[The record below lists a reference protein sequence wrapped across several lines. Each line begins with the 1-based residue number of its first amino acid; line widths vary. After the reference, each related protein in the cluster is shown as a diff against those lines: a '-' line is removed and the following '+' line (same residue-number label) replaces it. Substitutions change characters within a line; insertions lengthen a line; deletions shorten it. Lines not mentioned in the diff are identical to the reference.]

1 MGHSTKQKT
10 AIVEFDL
17 AELERLQSAISAR
30 MLKEITKGRFGGL
43 SIHNPWR
50 RLSAKIEAEISELKG
65 S

>member
-1 MGHSTKQKT
+1 MGHNTKQKT

-17 AELERLQSAISAR
+17 AELERLQAALNAR
-30 MLKEITKGRFGGL
+30 ILKEVTKGRFGGL

-50 RLSAKIEAEISELKG
+50 KLSAKIDSEIAELKG